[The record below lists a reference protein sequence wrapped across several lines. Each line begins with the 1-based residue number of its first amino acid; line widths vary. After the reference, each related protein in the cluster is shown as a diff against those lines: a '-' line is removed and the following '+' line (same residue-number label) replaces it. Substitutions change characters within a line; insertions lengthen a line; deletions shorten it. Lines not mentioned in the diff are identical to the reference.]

1 MYEYVAHTGVK
12 GMKWGQRQYQN
23 KDGSLTP
30 LGRAHYGVGA
40 ARKSVGQA
48 AGKVK
53 EAIRKKVAPTNA
65 ELNAQIRKQR
75 SKNLNRQKREELSQ
89 LKKGVDPKEKSK
101 SEAKGTQKKFY
112 EMSDKEIQDRIN
124 RLTNEIKLA
133 DLEFETSLGPGQ
145 RFAYGILK
153 DAGKQVLTDAAKS
166 TMKDGIEYLKDPK
179 GFQAKRESD
188 KLERAAKDAE
198 NFKKRNKVITDYLE
212 SPRETDYDR
221 EEAAL
226 KKEATLAGYRK
237 TIADAKKATEP
248 RRETADEAFKRV
260 SKEREERRKE
270 RQDLEGR
277 ASRYK
282 KNGLTV
288 SQIAKRMGLTKS
300 EVKNLLYIK

>member
-1 MYEYVAHTGVK
+1 MYEYVAHSGVK

-30 LGRAHYGVGA
+30 LGRAHYGIGA

-75 SKNLNRQKREELSQ
+75 SKNLNKQKREELSQ
-89 LKKGVDPKEKSK
+89 LKKGVDPKAKSK

-153 DAGKQVLTDAAKS
+153 DAGKQVLTDVSKD
-166 TMKDGIEYLKDPK
+166 TMKEALKYLKNPEEY
-179 GFQAKRESD
+179 KRAEESR
-188 KLERAAKDAE
+188 KIARGAKDAE
-198 NFKKRNKVITDYLE
+198 NFKKRQSIIDEYLE
-212 SPRETDYDR
+212 NGKFS
-221 EEAAL
+221 
-226 KKEATLAGYRK
+226 KKDDG
-237 TIADAKKATEP
+237 KK
-248 RRETADEAFKRV
+248 DE
-260 SKEREERRKE
+260 
-270 RQDLEGR
+270 
-277 ASRYK
+277 K
-282 KNGLTV
+282 K
-288 SQIAKRMGLTKS
+288 KS
-300 EVKNLLYIK
+300 